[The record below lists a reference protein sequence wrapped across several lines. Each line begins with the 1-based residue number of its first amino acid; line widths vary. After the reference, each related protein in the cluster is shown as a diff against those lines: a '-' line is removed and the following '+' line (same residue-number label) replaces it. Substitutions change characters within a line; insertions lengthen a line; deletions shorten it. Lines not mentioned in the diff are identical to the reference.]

1 MSEKNG
7 NPDSTALAYP
17 TYKRITYE
25 RIVDFLVPIVCIILG
40 FLVGMVLIAIAG
52 KSPFGAYY
60 ALLKG
65 AFGSLSNISESILK
79 AAILMF
85 TGLSVGL
92 AFRCGLFNIGAE
104 GQFMVGAIS
113 AAFIGHWVS
122 LPPYLHIPL
131 IFLFAGITSGIWGLI
146 AGWLKVTRGVHE
158 VISTI
163 MLNWIA
169 YYLIQNWLVTGP
181 MAVKPSASTQ
191 IVVSEA
197 GTPAIYSSAKLWRFL
212 AEPPN
217 DVGRIALLA
226 TIFVASFFI
235 AYLIFKRSF
244 RLRKI
249 GWLFSLI
256 ISLAVTG
263 LSGYFIYQW
272 HYGIPGVRLNIGI
285 FFALAAVAF
294 VFWLLYRTVVGY
306 EIRASGYNPYA
317 ARYAGINVKKR
328 IMLSMFLA
336 GALAGFGGVLMIC
349 GTEFKFPGVFPGGY
363 GFDGIAMALIGQNHP
378 IGIMLSATLFGFIR
392 GGATAMQ
399 LPPFKIHKSFAD
411 IIQGSVVLF
420 IAAYY
425 IIRYL
430 LMLPARRKD

>member
-1 MSEKNG
+1 MSEKIG
-7 NPDSTALAYP
+7 NPDSSSLAMAP
-17 TYKRITYE
+17 SRRISYD
-25 RIVDFLVPIVCIILG
+25 RVVDFLVPVVCIILG
-40 FLVGMVLIAIAG
+40 FLVGMFLIAIAG
-52 KSPFGAYY
+52 KNPFGAYY
-60 ALLKG
+60 ALIKG
-65 AFGSLSNISESILK
+65 AFGSLSNVSESLLK
-79 AAILMF
+79 AAVLMF

-131 IFLFAGITSGIWGLI
+131 VFIFAGITAGTWGLI

-163 MLNWIA
+163 MLNWVA

-181 MAVKPSASTQ
+181 MAVKPSASAQ
-191 IVVSEA
+191 IVTSEA
-197 GTPAIYSSAKLWRFL
+197 GTPAIYPSAKLWRFL

-217 DVGRIALLA
+217 AVGRIALIVIVFLLA
-226 TIFVASFFI
+226 FSV
-235 AYLIFKRSF
+235 AYLLIKKKPA
-244 RLRKI
+244 LRKYN
-249 GWLFSLI
+249 WLFSLI
-256 ISLAVTG
+256 IAAMVTG
-263 LSGYFIYQW
+263 VSAFFIYQW
-272 HYGIPGVRLNIGI
+272 HYGIPGIRLNIGV
-285 FFALAAVAF
+285 FFALAAVVF
-294 VFWLLYRTVVGY
+294 VFWLLYRTVIGY
-306 EIRASGYNPYA
+306 EIRASGYNPHA
-317 ARYAGINVKKR
+317 ARYAGIHVKNR

-336 GALAGFGGVLMIC
+336 GALSGLGGVLMVC

-378 IGIMLSATLFGFIR
+378 IGIMLSAILFGFIR

-399 LPPFKIHKSFAD
+399 LPPYQIHKSFAD

-430 LMLPARRKD
+430 LMLPVRRRE

>member
-1 MSEKNG
+1 MSEKME
-7 NPDSTALAYP
+7 NPNSAALAYP
-17 TYKRITYE
+17 KYKRFTYE
-25 RIVDFLVPIVCIILG
+25 RVVDFLVPVVCIILG
-40 FLVGMVLIAIAG
+40 FLVGMILIAIAG
-52 KSPFGAYY
+52 KSPIGAYY
-60 ALLKG
+60 ALFKG
-65 AFGSLSNISESILK
+65 AFGSLTNISESLLK
-79 AAILMF
+79 AAILIF

-131 IFLFAGITSGIWGLI
+131 VFLFAALTSGIWGLI

-181 MAVKPSASTQ
+181 MAVKTTSTQ

-217 DVGRIALLA
+217 SVGRIALIVIVFL
-226 TIFVASFFI
+226 VSFF
-235 AYLIFKRSF
+235 ALFLILKRAKK
-244 RLRKI
+244 L
-249 GWLFSLI
+249 GAGTWLFSLLGSLGI
-256 ISLAVTG
+256 AGISG
-263 LSGYFIYQW
+263 FFIYQW
-272 HYGIPGVRLNIGI
+272 HYGIPGVRLNIGL
-285 FFALAAVAF
+285 FLALAAVAF

-306 EIRASGYNPYA
+306 EIRAAGYNPHA
-317 ARYAGINVKKR
+317 ARYAGINVNKR
-328 IMLSMFLA
+328 ILLSMFIA
-336 GALAGFGGVLMIC
+336 GALAGFGGVLMVL

-399 LPPFKIHKSFAD
+399 LPPYKIHKSFAD

-425 IIRYL
+425 IIKYI
-430 LMLPARRKD
+430 LMLPARRKE

>member
-1 MSEKNG
+1 MPEKSG
-7 NPDSTALAYP
+7 NSSRVSAVTVPSR
-17 TYKRITYE
+17 RITYE
-25 RIVDFLVPIVCIILG
+25 RVVDLLVPIVCIILG
-40 FLVGMVLIAIAG
+40 FLVGMILIAIAG

-60 ALLKG
+60 ALFRG
-65 AFGSLSNISESILK
+65 AFGNISNISESLLK
-79 AAILMF
+79 AAILIF

-131 IFLFAGITSGIWGLI
+131 IFIFSAITSGIWGFI

-163 MLNWIA
+163 MLNWVA

-181 MAVKPSASTQ
+181 MSVKPSASAQ

-197 GTPAIYSSAKLWRFL
+197 GTPAIYASAKLWRFL

-217 DVGRIALLA
+217 AEGRIALLV
-226 TIFVASFFI
+226 TIFGISFLI
-235 AYLIFKRSF
+235 AFLIFKRFSWLKKISWLPSF
-244 RLRKI
+244 VLATI
-249 GWLFSLI
+249 ITVVFS
-256 ISLAVTG
+256 
-263 LSGYFIYQW
+263 YFIWQW
-272 HYGIPGVRLNIGI
+272 NYGIPGIRLNIAV
-285 FFALAAVAF
+285 FFALAAVVL

-306 EIRASGYNPYA
+306 EIRACGYNPHA

-328 IMLSMFLA
+328 IMLSMFIS
-336 GALAGFGGVLMIC
+336 GALAGLGGVLMVC

-378 IGIMLSATLFGFIR
+378 IGILLSATLFGFIR

-430 LMLPARRKD
+430 LMLPARRKE